1 MPRLTDRG
9 AAVPTAKLTK
19 GPLRLTVHATGDLR
33 AGRTMT
39 LVAPPVGG
47 MLRIVKMVPTGA
59 TVKEGEVI
67 IEFDPADQQFT
78 LEQSKSEVQE
88 AEQEIAKMKADTA
101 AQMAQDEVGLLTA
114 RFAVRR
120 AELDASANELIPAI
134 EAQKNVLTLDE
145 AKRALEQL
153 NRTSSRAPKP
163 APPRWPCC
171 SKSATRRCS
180 RCSAPSRSS
189 TAWCSRRRSPAWSS
203 VKDNRDAMGGMMIWG
218 MSMPEYRE
226 GDSVWPGRPV
236 ADVIES
242 GRMEMRAKVDEN
254 DRANLTEG
262 QDARRSRFDRRPEVP
277 GQGGALSGLA
287 SRAGFFESSGV
298 TRQFD
303 VTFQFVNPDPR
314 MKAGASANVTI
325 EGKVMP
331 DALTVPRQAV
341 FQKNGKTYVFVKTGD
356 RFEPR
361 EIKIVNRTESRAA
374 NRRPAEGTEV
384 ALVDPTTRQGPGRR
398 PPRHRRRRRHAMS
411 GHARSRPETAAP
423 PTRCARPTSCPSC
436 GSASRT
442 SAPTSCARC

>member
-1 MPRLTDRG
+1 MKRRRLRIALVVLVVAGVGAAIAAAKAAMPRMTERG
-9 AAVPTAKLTK
+9 VAVPTARLAK

-33 AGRTMT
+33 AGRTMS

-47 MLRIVKMVPTGA
+47 MLRLVKMVPTGA
-59 TVKEGEVI
+59 MVKEGEVI
-67 IEFDPADQQFT
+67 VEFDPADQQFT

-101 AQMAQDEVGLLTA
+101 ALSAQDEVGLLTA

-120 AELDASANELIPAI
+120 AELDASANDLIPAI

-153 NRTSSRAPKP
+153 EQDVKSRAE
-163 APPRWPCC
+163 
-171 SKSATRRCS
+171 T
-180 RCSAPSRSS
+180 S
-189 TAWCSRRRSPAWSS
+189 TASLAVLLEKRNKSMLAMQRAQQVIDSLVIKAPIAGVVS
-203 VKDNRDAMGGMMIWG
+203 VRDNRDAMGGMMIWG

-262 QDARRSRFDRRPEVP
+262 QPAAVEVDSIP
-277 GQGGALSGLA
+277 SEKFPAKVGALSGLA

-303 VTFQFVNPDPR
+303 VTFQFENPDPR
-314 MKAGASANVTI
+314 MKAGASAAVTI
-325 EGKVMP
+325 EGKTVEN
-331 DALTVPRQAV
+331 ALTIPRQAV
-341 FQKNGKTYVFVKTGD
+341 FQKNGKTYVFVRTGD
-356 RFEPR
+356 RFE
-361 EIKIVNRTESRAA
+361 
-374 NRRPAEGTEV
+374 
-384 ALVDPTTRQGPGRR
+384 
-398 PPRHRRRRRHAMS
+398 
-411 GHARSRPETAAP
+411 
-423 PTRCARPTSCPSC
+423 
-436 GSASRT
+436 
-442 SAPTSCARC
+442 

>member
-1 MPRLTDRG
+1 VKRRRLTIALAVLVVAGVGAAIAATTAAMPRLTDRS
-9 AAVPTAKLTK
+9 AAVPTARLTK

-33 AGRTMT
+33 AGRTMS

-47 MLRIVKMVPTGA
+47 MLRLVKMVPTGVMVRA
-59 TVKEGEVI
+59 GDVI

-78 LEQSKSEVQE
+78 LEQSKSEVEE

-101 AQMAQDEVGLLTA
+101 AQAAQDQVGLLTA

-120 AELDASANELIPAI
+120 AELDASANELIAAI

-153 NRTSSRAPKP
+153 EQDVKSRAD
-163 APPRWPCC
+163 
-171 SKSATRRCS
+171 T
-180 RCSAPSRSS
+180 S
-189 TAWCSRRRSPAWSS
+189 TASLAVLLEKRNKATLAMQRAQQVIDSLVIKAPIDGVVS

-262 QDARRSRFDRRPEVP
+262 QDATVEVDAIA
-277 GQGGALSGLA
+277 GQKFPAKVGALAGLA

-303 VTFQFVNPDPR
+303 VTFQFVNPDQR

-331 DALTVPRQAV
+331 DALTLPRQAV
-341 FQKNGKTYVFVKTGD
+341 FQKNGKTSVFVKSGD
-356 RFEPR
+356 RFESR

-374 NRRPAEGTEV
+374 IEGLPEGAEV
-384 ALVDPTTRQGPGRR
+384 ALVDPTLTR
-398 PPRHRRRRRHAMS
+398 A
-411 GHARSRPETAAP
+411 T
-423 PTRCARPTSCPSC
+423 
-436 GSASRT
+436 GSAGASPI
-442 SAPTSCARC
+442 AAAGGAR

>member
-1 MPRLTDRG
+1 MKRPRLRIALLVLVIAGVVAAMAATRAAMPRLTDRG
-9 AAVPTAKLTK
+9 TAVPTARLSK

-47 MLRIVKMVPTGA
+47 MLRLVKMVPTGA
-59 TVKEGEVI
+59 AVKEGEVV

-101 AQMAQDEVGLLTA
+101 AQSAQDDVGLLTA

-153 NRTSSRAPKP
+153 EQDVKSRAE
-163 APPRWPCC
+163 
-171 SKSATRRCS
+171 T
-180 RCSAPSRSS
+180 S
-189 TAWCSRRRSPAWSS
+189 TASLAVLLEKRNKAMLAMQRAEQVIDSLTIKAPITGVVA

-218 MSMPEYRE
+218 MSLPEYRE
-226 GDSVWPGRPV
+226 GDSVWPGRPI
-236 ADVIES
+236 ADVIEA

-262 QDARRSRFDRRPEVP
+262 QPSAVEVDSIP
-277 GQGGALSGLA
+277 GEKFPAKVGALSGLA
-287 SRAGFFESSGV
+287 SRAGFFESAGV

-303 VTFQFVNPDPR
+303 VTFQFLNPDPR
-314 MKAGASANVTI
+314 MKAGASAKVTI
-325 EGKVMP
+325 EGKVVD

-341 FQKNGKTYVFVKTGD
+341 FQKNGKTHVFVKTGD

-361 EIKIVNRTESRAA
+361 EVKIVNRTESRAA
-374 NRRPAEGTEV
+374 IEGLPDGTEI
-384 ALVDPTTRQGPGRR
+384 ALVDPTIARTPG
-398 PPRHRRRRRHAMS
+398 S
-411 GHARSRPETAAP
+411 S
-423 PTRCARPTSCPSC
+423 
-436 GSASRT
+436 SASPLAAAGGTR
-442 SAPTSCARC
+442 